1 MNTKV
6 TSVRTVTSGKIAS
19 KKEMFEEGSP
29 MKLCQEKWKDIQKS
43 VQSKKWSEC
52 PPEFVGDFIRA
63 MSNEFLLCYEEGAA
77 EKSFQFLATSAFEDN
92 NKQQINLDGVY
103 LAGNASFHL
112 TLSVEDEKS
121 SDRDPVG
128 TVEFEVQSKAE
139 TEDEVRDHL
148 NEWASTAEAQTR
160 LVFDPISQ
168 LPDEDIVRLVKQIEE
183 KISGEDMY
191 VLASAASIMI
201 WWQMCE
207 NFNAE
212 TGVRSI
218 SGLHLGDKLIR
229 PGQVIVAR
237 AKVNLLDE
245 NIQLNHSEDL
255 STYKVS
261 SRPARRM

>member
-29 MKLCQEKWKDIQKS
+29 MKVCQAKWKETQKS

-52 PPEFVGDFIRA
+52 PPEFVGDFVRA
-63 MSNEFLLCYEEGAA
+63 MSNEFLLCYEESAA

-92 NKQQINLDGVY
+92 DKQQIKLDGVY
-103 LAGNASFHL
+103 LAGNASFQL
-112 TLSVEDEKS
+112 NLSVEDEKEL
-121 SDRDPVG
+121 DRDPVG
-128 TVEFEVQSKAE
+128 TVQFEVQSKAE
-139 TEDEVRDHL
+139 TEDDVRDNL
-148 NEWASTAEAQTR
+148 NEWASTTEAQTR
-160 LVFDPISQ
+160 LIFDPISQ
-168 LPDEDIVRLVKQIEE
+168 LPNEDIVRLVKQIEE
-183 KISGEDMY
+183 KVSGEDMY

-212 TGVRSI
+212 TGIRSI

-229 PGQVIVAR
+229 PGQVIVGR
-237 AKVNLLDE
+237 AKVNLMDE
-245 NIQLNHSEDL
+245 NMTLDNAEAL
-255 STYKVS
+255 STYTVS